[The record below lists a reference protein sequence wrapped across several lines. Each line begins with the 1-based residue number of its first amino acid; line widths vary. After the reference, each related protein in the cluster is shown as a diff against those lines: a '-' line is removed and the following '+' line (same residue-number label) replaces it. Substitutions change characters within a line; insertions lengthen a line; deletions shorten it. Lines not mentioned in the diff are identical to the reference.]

1 MRVDGHR
8 VAGGW
13 VMLVLALAVVVALSA
28 CGRGESG
35 ASAQPAAKATEGKA
49 VAASAAAPAAKAA
62 SAASLLLSPEDL
74 RSLSLGALASG
85 PVITGSIQPERRA
98 DLRAEVSAVVV
109 QVLKENGEAVR
120 RGELLVRLDDTAIRD
135 ALSSAEEAA
144 RASTQAVEQV
154 ERQVQR
160 QKTLQAQGMSTN
172 QALEDAEQR
181 RNNAQSDLV
190 AARAR
195 VASARQQLQR
205 TEVRAPFDG
214 LLSER
219 KASVGDTAQ
228 LGKELVKVIDPASM
242 RFEGMVSAD
251 RMQELQ
257 IGQVVRFRVNGN
269 AQSDFSGSI
278 RRIDAAAN
286 AATRQV
292 EVLVA
297 LPKDNAPRVAG
308 LYAEGRVE
316 VASRQALLLP
326 EAALLR
332 VGDNAFV
339 WQLQGKTLRKVA
351 VKLGER
357 DARTGEVPVLA
368 GLAAGDIILRR
379 PGSNLVDG
387 QRVEMAGTGAG
398 ASAPAGASA
407 AAPVMAATAAM
418 AALSAS
424 TASASTAN
432 ASPASTNRN

>member
-1 MRVDGHR
+1 MRFHVGR
-8 VAGGW
+8 
-13 VMLVLALAVVVALSA
+13 AVVGLAMALSVWVLTA
-28 CGRGESG
+28 CGRGEPAAPAAAPGKTSSGKAAASG
-35 ASAQPAAKATEGKA
+35 AAPSAAPSAAQ
-49 VAASAAAPAAKAA
+49 AASAAV
-62 SAASLLLSPEDL
+62 LLLSPEDL
-74 RSLSLGALASG
+74 RTLSLGALASG
-85 PVITGSIQPERRA
+85 PVITGSIQPEKRA

-120 RGELLVRLDDTAIRD
+120 QGELLVRLDATAIRD
-135 ALSSAEEAA
+135 ALNSAEEAA
-144 RASTQAVEQV
+144 RASTQALEQV
-154 ERQVQR
+154 DRQVQR

-214 LLSER
+214 LLSDR

-228 LGKELVKVIDPASM
+228 LGKELVKVIDPSSL

-251 RMQELQ
+251 RMRELQ
-257 IGQVVRFRVNGN
+257 IGQVVRFRVNGD

-278 RRIDAAAN
+278 RRIDAVAN

-297 LPKDNAPRVAG
+297 LTKGNAPRVAG

-316 VASRQALLLP
+316 VASRQVLLLP
-326 EAALLR
+326 EAALQR
-332 VGDNAFV
+332 SGDNAFV
-339 WQLQGKTLRKVA
+339 WQLQGQRLQKQA
-351 VKLGER
+351 VKLGPR
-357 DARTGEVPVLA
+357 DARTGDVPVLA
-368 GLAAGDIILRR
+368 GVAAGDVILRR

-387 QRVEMAGTGAG
+387 QRVELAAAGAG
-398 ASAPAGASA
+398 PAASAPVAGTPANSA
-407 AAPVMAATAAM
+407 AA
-418 AALSAS
+418 S
-424 TASASTAN
+424 
-432 ASPASTNRN
+432 RN

>member
-1 MRVDGHR
+1 MRFQVGQ
-8 VAGGW
+8 VAIG
-13 VMLVLALAVVVALSA
+13 LAMASSAWLLSA
-28 CGRGESG
+28 CGRSDP
-35 ASAQPAAKATEGKA
+35 ATPSAATAKANSG
-49 VAASAAAPAAKAA
+49 SAAAPTAGPSSAARSAAPSA
-62 SAASLLLSPEDL
+62 SAAVLLLAPEDL
-74 RSLSLGALASG
+74 RRLSLSALASG
-85 PVITGSIQPERRA
+85 PVITGSIQPEKRA

-120 RGELLVRLDDTAIRD
+120 QGELLVRLDATAIRD
-135 ALSSAEEAA
+135 ALNSAEETA
-144 RASTQAVEQV
+144 RASTQALEQV
-154 ERQVQR
+154 DRQVQR

-228 LGKELVKVIDPASM
+228 LGKELVKVIDPGSL

-257 IGQVVRFRVNGN
+257 IGQAVRFRVNGN

-278 RRIDAAAN
+278 RRIDAVAN

-297 LPKDNAPRVAG
+297 LTKGDAPRVAG

-316 VASRQALLLP
+316 VASRQAVLLP

-332 VGDNAFV
+332 SGDSAFV
-339 WQLQGKTLRKVA
+339 WQVQGQSVRKVA
-351 VKLGER
+351 VKLGDR
-357 DARTGEVPVLA
+357 DARTGDVPVLS
-368 GLAAGDIILRR
+368 GVAAGDVILRR

-387 QRVEMAGTGAG
+387 QRVEMAAAGAGPG
-398 ASAPAGASA
+398 ASAPAISA
-407 AAPVMAATAAM
+407 PAIN
-418 AALSAS
+418 
-424 TASASTAN
+424 ASASRT
-432 ASPASTNRN
+432 